1 MYERIA
7 TGHSAIIT
15 VIAKDSNP
23 KSNMSYSFIF
33 LNQTYPTYL
42 YAYARYIYL
51 EIFRICYNR
60 ESKYAASLLTV
71 ALGIGKM
78 LDRRW
83 NEVECSKRRLGEHGY
98 ESSRRDHSS
107 FSDVP
112 SLGSFTMHSS
122 TQSTLSESFH
132 TSRDLTLPNF
142 FSRQRSIRGENGTI
156 STKSS
161 SNAISVALQSFS
173 TWSRSRQERQ
183 QTRIEQDLMRQLEF
197 LQQDKARCI
206 HELQIKLSQR
216 ESAIETLE
224 TALRIMDSTVQTLR
238 NELDDMKSGQNVTKE
253 RVSNNISPSRH
264 MTRGEASMSRSLSKD
279 KTALLGNDR
288 RSSMVVLI
296 PGDDT
301 DRTSPRPRISDNASK
316 RRLTKAKSLS
326 PTRKSS
332 PFTPNRSYGQI
343 RALEVDPLFL

>member
-1 MYERIA
+1 MPGRPRNIWN
-7 TGHSAIIT
+7 I
-15 VIAKDSNP
+15 
-23 KSNMSYSFIF
+23 
-33 LNQTYPTYL
+33 L
-42 YAYARYIYL
+42 
-51 EIFRICYNR
+51 NR
-60 ESKYAASLLTV
+60 ESKYTSSPLTV
-71 ALGIGKM
+71 TLGIGNM

-83 NEVECSKRRLGEHGY
+83 NEVECSKRTLGEHGY
-98 ESSRRDHSS
+98 VPSQRDHSS

-112 SLGSFTMHSS
+112 SLGSCTMHS

-142 FSRQRSIRGENGTI
+142 FSRQRSIRGKNGTV

-161 SNAISVALQSFS
+161 SNAISIAFQSFS
-173 TWSRSRQERQ
+173 NWSKSRQERH

-224 TALRIMDSTVQTLR
+224 TALRIMDATVQTLR
-238 NELDDMKSGQNVTKE
+238 NELDDVKSGQNVTKE
-253 RVSNNISPSRH
+253 RASNNISPSRH
-264 MTRGEASMSRSLSKD
+264 LTRGEASMSRSLSKD
-279 KTALLGNDR
+279 KTSLLGNDR

-301 DRTSPRPRISDNASK
+301 DRISPLPRMSDNAS
-316 RRLTKAKSLS
+316 RRRVTKAKSLS

-332 PFTPNRSYGQI
+332 PFTPNRSYGHI
-343 RALEVDPLFL
+343 RALEADPLFL